1 MKMKL
6 FAVAA
11 AATLGLSACGDT
23 AGQQALT
30 GGLIGGAAA
39 AATSNS
45 VGPGIVLGAAT
56 AVAFCQSNPHDPK
69 C

>member
-6 FAVAA
+6 CAVAA
-11 AATLGLSACGDT
+11 AATLGLTACGDT

-45 VGPGIVLGAAT
+45 VGPGVVLGAAA
-56 AVAFCQSNPHDPK
+56 AVAFCQANPYDPK